1 MIDIKKLKVIKIT
14 RQKKLDTTKDKNN
27 LIDLFN
33 EQIKKYSTLSK
44 ITLKNCQNTSFK
56 FKMKR
61 TN

>member
-33 EQIKKYSTLSK
+33 EQLK
-44 ITLKNCQNTSFK
+44 ILNTLKNHFKKLSNTSFK
-56 FKMKR
+56 FR
-61 TN
+61 